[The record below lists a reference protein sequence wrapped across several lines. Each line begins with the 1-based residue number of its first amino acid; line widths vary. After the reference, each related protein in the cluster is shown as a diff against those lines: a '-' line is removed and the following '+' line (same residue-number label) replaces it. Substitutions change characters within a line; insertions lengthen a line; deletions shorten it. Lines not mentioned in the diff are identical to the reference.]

1 MRLARLIGPELADLV
16 RESPGEVRDLLEDIH
31 PEDIADVVNELPD
44 DQAVELITQLP
55 TEYAARVFT
64 RLDNDRQGLLASMMG
79 ANSTALIAT
88 EMNADERADFFS
100 MLPPDVGAPL
110 LEELE
115 KVDPEAAED
124 VEELTRWPETSAG
137 GLMTT
142 DYIFVGPSIRMAEA
156 TEEVRRSAREAET
169 LETVWV
175 VDESHRLLGYLTLR
189 NLLLASPS
197 EQVSDAMHT
206 NVISVTPELDQ
217 EEVARILAKYDLHSL
232 PVVDQNGEMLGLI
245 TSDDILDV
253 MAEEQA
259 EDVQKMGAIAPMPE
273 GYFDASIPM
282 YIRKRAPWLLVLF
295 LGGFF
300 TTAAMKSFDRV
311 LAAVAQLAFYVPL
324 LVSAGGNSGS
334 QSSTLVIRGLAV
346 GDIHTKDWWR
356 VLIRELV
363 QGLVLGTL
371 LALLGMGRA
380 LVAGDGGKFAVLIGV
395 TILGIVVMGCV
406 VGGMLPILLHRLGI
420 DPATSSNPFIATLV
434 DVFGIVIYLSLAQWL
449 MADVL
454 ARGPMPSPG
463 S

>member
-16 RESPGEVRDLLEDIH
+16 RESPGEVRELLEDIH
-31 PEDIADVVNELPD
+31 PEDIADVVSDLPD

-55 TEYAARVFT
+55 TDYAAQVFT
-64 RLDNDRQGLLASMMG
+64 RLDEERQGLLASMMG
-79 ANSTALIAT
+79 TNSTALIAT

-142 DYIFVGPSIRMAEA
+142 DYISVGPTVRMAEA
-156 TEEVRRSAREAET
+156 TEEVRRRAHEAET
-169 LETVWV
+169 VETIWV
-175 VDESHRLLGYLTLR
+175 VDASHRLLGYLTLR
-189 NLLLASPS
+189 NLLLSAPGELVS
-197 EQVSDAMHT
+197 EAMQT
-206 NVISVTPELDQ
+206 NVISVNPELDQ
-217 EEVARILAKYDLHSL
+217 EEVAKILAKYDLHSL
-232 PVVDQNGEMLGLI
+232 PVVDHKGEMLGLI

-253 MAEEQA
+253 MVEEQA
-259 EDVQKMGAIAPMPE
+259 EDVQKMGAIAPLPE
-273 GYFDASIPM
+273 GYFDASIAT

-300 TTAAMKSFDRV
+300 TTTAMKSFDRV
-311 LAAVAQLAFYVPL
+311 LAAVASLAFYVPL

-346 GDIHTKDWWR
+346 GDIHTRDWWR
-356 VLIRELV
+356 VLGRELV
-363 QGLVLGTL
+363 QGLVLGSL
-371 LALLGMGRA
+371 LAVLGIARA
-380 LVAGDGGKFAVLIGV
+380 LLSGDGTEFAALIAG

-434 DVFGIVIYLSLAQWL
+434 DVFGIVIYLTLAQWL

-454 ARGPMPSPG
+454 ATAPATGAG
-463 S
+463 